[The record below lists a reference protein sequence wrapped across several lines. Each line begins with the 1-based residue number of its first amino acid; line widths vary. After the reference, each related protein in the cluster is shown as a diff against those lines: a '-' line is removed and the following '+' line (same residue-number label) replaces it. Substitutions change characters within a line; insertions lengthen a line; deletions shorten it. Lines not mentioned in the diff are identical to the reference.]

1 MQDVRHAFRVL
12 KQTPVVTAAA
22 ILTLALGVGGNTAVF
37 HVVHAV
43 ILRPLPYPN
52 PARLFEL
59 IENNRAGM
67 TWRVSAPNSRS
78 SRWPRATSL
87 LGAPHESIQ
96 PSRYVASSL
105 HPRDRCRQRLPWRVP
120 AVGSRRSLD
129 WT

>member
-1 MQDVRHAFRVL
+1 MLMQDVRHAFRVL

-37 HVVHAV
+37 SVVHAV

-52 PARLFEL
+52 PDTLFEL
-59 IENNRAGM
+59 FESNRWPRSGL
-67 TWRVSAPNSRS
+67 RS

-87 LGAPHESIQ
+87 LRAPHESIQ
-96 PSRYVASSL
+96 PSRYGASSL
-105 HPRDRCRQRLPWRVP
+105 HPRDRSRQRLPWRVP
-120 AVGSRRSLD
+120 AVGSKRSSD